1 MAFSFDRRYGRDWG
15 SIAMITGVVLAV
27 ALLTA
32 WLIAEF
38 VCTRSFVGTLVGKHD
53 EVYYQHDERETS
65 VSTDDDGHVSVSTS
79 GDDETIAVRTY
90 ILTFFVEDRKMRPV
104 KVGTQRARVPYV
116 RADAMALQKLNAE
129 AVEPA
134 FYTHG
139 QLRRQYLVKV
149 RGWLMDGTVAEMIDL
164 ATMNTE

>member
-1 MAFSFDRRYGRDWG
+1 MAFSFDRRCSRDWG
-15 SIAMITGVVLAV
+15 SLAMIAGVVLV
-27 ALLTA
+27 VGLLAA

-53 EVYYQHDERETS
+53 EVSYQHDERETT
-65 VSTDDDGHVSVSTS
+65 VSTDSDGDVSVSTS
-79 GDDETIAVRTY
+79 GDNETIAIRTY

-149 RGWLMDGTVAEMIDL
+149 SGWLIDGTVTEMIDI